1 MQKKLVLLHGALG
14 AGEQLQA
21 LAQNLAD
28 TYEVKVYEFSGHGKQ
43 ADDVAP
49 FTIEKLAVDFH
60 HWLQQEYTQPVNV
73 FGYSMGG
80 YVSLS
85 LATTYPQLFEKI
97 VTLGTKFKWS
107 KEESVKETAKLNPQ
121 FLLEK
126 APAYCDY
133 LVQLHGTN
141 HWKNVLKKTAGLMVE
156 LGEKPLLNE
165 VTLSMIQTPVQLM
178 LGELD
183 KMVTREETEMVQ
195 HQLKHATFEIIPGFV
210 HPLERLDA
218 QQLAEILRTKY

>member
-1 MQKKLVLLHGALG
+1 MTKKLVLLHGALG

-21 LAQNLAD
+21 LATSLAGN
-28 TYEVKVYEFSGHGKQ
+28 YEVNIYEFPGHGKR
-43 ADDVAP
+43 AAEP
-49 FTIEKLAVDFH
+49 ENFTIEKLAAGFH
-60 HWLQQEYTQPVNV
+60 QWLQQNYTQPVNV

-80 YVSLS
+80 YVSLH
-85 LATTYPQLFEKI
+85 LATVYPQLFAKI
-97 VTLGTKFKWS
+97 VTLGTKFRWS
-107 KEESVKETAKLNPQ
+107 QEESAKETKKLDAG

-133 LVQLHGTN
+133 LKQLHGQN
-141 HWKNVLKKTAGLMVE
+141 WKTVLEKTAGLMMA
-156 LGEKPLLNE
+156 LGKKPLLNE
-165 VTLSMIQTPVQLM
+165 VTLSMMDTPVHLM

-195 HQLKHATFEIIPGFV
+195 QQIKQSTFEIIPGFV

-218 QQLAEILRTKY
+218 NQLAEVLKKNF